1 MNYLK
6 NKIHDTDPLWHV
18 QLALAIAVVIQLLLP
33 SDLIA
38 FPHYVVPGLIV
49 VCMIGLQI
57 LTPKTA
63 VYTSPPRR
71 LFVLLLIAAIAVAS
85 ITSLKLLLDAML
97 HASSEQAPHLLVAA
111 AGIYF
116 TNIIAFALMYWE
128 MDNGGPG
135 KRRKPST
142 DDRDFLFPQQ
152 DLGYKLSH
160 RWEPTFIDYLY
171 VSITN
176 ATAFSPTDTM
186 PLSRR
191 AKTVM
196 GIQAFTSLIIVVLIA
211 ARAINI
217 L

>member
-6 NKIHDTDPLWHV
+6 NKMHETDPLWHV
-18 QLALAIAVVIQLLLP
+18 QLALAIAVLIQLLLP

-38 FPHYVVPGLIV
+38 FPHYLIPGLIII
-49 VCMIGLQI
+49 CMIGLQI
-57 LTPKTA
+57 LTPKAA

-71 LFVLLLIAAIAVAS
+71 FFVLLLIASIAIASVS
-85 ITSLKLLLDAML
+85 SLKLLLEAML
-97 HASSEQAPHLLVAA
+97 SASSEQAPHLLLAA
-111 AGIYF
+111 AGIYL
-116 TNIIAFALMYWE
+116 TNVIAFALMYWE

-135 KRRKPST
+135 KRRKPEV
-142 DDRDFLFPQQ
+142 DGRDFLFPQQ

-160 RWEPTFIDYLY
+160 KWEPTFIDYLY
-171 VSITN
+171 VSVTN

-191 AKTVM
+191 AKSIM
-196 GIQAFTSLIIVVLIA
+196 GLQAFASLIIVVLIA